1 MDINDIIF
9 LMGKEDI
16 EDFTEK
22 IDIIATSIDLIRI
35 EEGSVHGGRFKILEF
50 LGEGGMGRVYKAFD
64 LNLKEE
70 VAIKIVKK
78 KGMSEK
84 DLERVF
90 REVKIARN
98 ISHPNLVKYYD
109 IHQIGD
115 FILISLEL
123 IKGRTLKDNL
133 KEKKFSE
140 KEIKEIIK
148 QIMAALDVLHR
159 EGIIHRDVKPE
170 NIFITE
176 EGKIKLGDLG
186 IVYLAGEESLTKT
199 GEAVGTLAYMAPEQ
213 FASKEPTEKIDYY
226 SLGILIY
233 EMSKGEVPFKG
244 TQAEIMKGHLHNPPP
259 EIKKKET
266 SKRLKK
272 LINGLLIKDPKKRW
286 GKEEVE
292 KFFLGKS
299 LPLLPAQKRFLFL
312 SLIFIGIVFLIQG
325 LIIPEIKER
334 KEINL
339 TYRDKHFKVSSKKK
353 VLWERQMEYEINTA
367 DYIDFRKKGK
377 KEVAVCFNYFNTDF
391 EREIDLKSI
400 PFVNIYDLRG
410 NLIFQF
416 LYSSINHFVESDF
429 NLNYGTYINQMKNF
443 VNGKE
448 EKPSY
453 YIQVNHYPLYPSWIN
468 YFTFKK
474 NYLGIPFVSILNLGY
489 FVSVCRWDDKIV
501 YFAHSNTFLHLSCIG
516 ILPIDVSAENGDIQ
530 NYGINHLSIY
540 LLKSQSTHEGNFSL
554 QGDKLLFETTDK
566 DLKVLIEKDG
576 RLEGQRQGTP
586 QKTIEFMKKYQEIKL
601 NIFNG
606 ELSKAEEEVEKC
618 IEEAKYFELP
628 GYILNFI
635 NLKGEILFKKGRTEE
650 AIKLCKNYAK
660 NYPEYGIDLGV
671 KAGHLAYLKG
681 DYGLAEEIYKEFI
694 ENKTHRFLEVS
705 LFKNYASILKGD
717 YEKAEEGISALLSV
731 LSQFWKDC
739 ANFQN
744 GWIELFKKN
753 PKEAS
758 KIFKKALEMPAVEE
772 FALGYFL
779 SKYIEGEPD
788 LRGLG
793 IYKKQYFNLPPQI
806 KFAEAITKGDLEEAK
821 RVLKN
826 IEIESIHK
834 EPLSILYPLIKKVIE
849 TYPQKFPF

>member
-1 MDINDIIF
+1 
-9 LMGKEDI
+9 MGKEDI

-22 IDIIATSIDLIRI
+22 IGRETPNIDLSRI
-35 EEGSVHGGRFKILEF
+35 EEGAVLGKRFKLLEF

-78 KGMSEK
+78 KDMSEK

-90 REVKIARN
+90 REVKTARN

-115 FILISLEL
+115 LVVISLEL
-123 IKGRTLKDNL
+123 IKGKTLKEFL
-133 KEKKFSE
+133 KGKKLEEEK
-140 KEIKEIIK
+140 IKEIIK
-148 QIMAALDVLHR
+148 QIISALFVLHK

-199 GEAVGTLAYMAPEQ
+199 GEAVGTLTYMAPEQ
-213 FASKEPTEKIDYY
+213 FTSKEPTEKIDYY

-244 TQAEIMKGHLHNPPP
+244 TQAEIIKGHLHNFPP
-259 EIKKKET
+259 EIKTKEI

-272 LINGLLIKDPKKRW
+272 LINGLLIKDPKRRW

-299 LPLLPAQKRFLFL
+299 LPLLPAQKRFLFI
-312 SLIFIGIVFLIQG
+312 SLIFIGIIFLIQRF
-325 LIIPEIKER
+325 IIPEIKER
-334 KEINL
+334 KEINV
-339 TYRDKHFKVSSKKK
+339 TYSGKKLKVLSKKG
-353 VLWERQMEYEINTA
+353 VLWEKEMDYEISMA
-367 DYIDFRKKGK
+367 DFIDFRKKGE
-377 KEVAVCFNYFNTDF
+377 KEVAVCFNYPNTDF
-391 EREIDLKSI
+391 KKEIDLKNI
-400 PFVNIYDLRG
+400 PIANIYDLKG
-410 NLIFQF
+410 NLSFQF
-416 LYSSINHFVESDF
+416 LSSYYGPHISDF
-429 NLNYGTYINQMKNF
+429 NLNFITYINKMKNF

-453 YIQVNHYPLYPSWIN
+453 YIQVNHYPLYRSWIN
-468 YFTFKK
+468 YFTFKN
-474 NYLGIPFVSILNLGY
+474 NYLGMPYVSILNDGH
-489 FVSVCRWDDKIV
+489 FISACRWDDEIV
-501 YFAHSNTFLHLSCIG
+501 YFAYSNTFLHLNCIG
-516 ILPIDVSAENGDIQ
+516 ILPIDIYAVNGDMR
-530 NYGINHLSIY
+530 NLEINHLAIY
-540 LLKSQSTHEGNFSL
+540 LVGSAYEGNFSL
-554 QGDKLLFETTDK
+554 QGEKLLLETKDK
-566 DLKVLIEKDG
+566 SFRILIEKDG

-586 QKTIEFMKKYQEIKL
+586 QKTVEFMKKYQEIKL

-606 ELSKAEEEVEKC
+606 EFSKAEEEVEKC
-618 IEEAKYFELP
+618 IGEAKYYDLP
-628 GYILNFI
+628 GHILNFI
-635 NLKGEILFKKGRTEE
+635 NLKGEILFKKGNKDE
-650 AIKLCKNYAK
+650 AIKLCKEYAK

-671 KAGHLAYLKG
+671 KAGHLAYLKS

-694 ENKTHRFLEVS
+694 ENKTHRFFEVS
-705 LFKNYASILKGD
+705 LFKNYANILKGD
-717 YEKAEEGISALLSV
+717 YEKAKEGISALLSFP
-731 LSQFWKDC
+731 SQFWFEC

-744 GWIELFKKN
+744 GWIALLEKN

-758 KIFKKALEMPAVEE
+758 KIFKESLEIPAMEE
-772 FALGYFL
+772 FAFGYFL

-788 LRGLG
+788 LKGLET
-793 IYKKQYFNLPPQI
+793 YKRQYFNLPPQI
-806 KFAEAITKGDLEEAK
+806 KFAEAITKGDMEEAK
-821 RVLKN
+821 RVLKS

-834 EPLSILYPLIKKVIE
+834 EPLTILYPLIKKVIK
-849 TYPQKFPF
+849 TYPQKFPFL